1 MKFPYTTAF
10 PFTPPRPYLDIVL
23 RNGFKTTKLIARVDS
38 GADYPI
44 FPSEV
49 AHSLG
54 IDLRKAPVWPFSG
67 TSGKPQEA
75 RLANLLL
82 AIVRENSSDHAFMEA
97 TVKCA
102 FCDDFSLSGVLGQ
115 KGFFSNFKTTFH
127 QPDNWFEID
136 PWDSFLRRD

>member
-1 MKFPYTTAF
+1 VKFTYTRAFPY
-10 PFTPPRPYLDIVL
+10 TPPRPYLDIVL
-23 RNGFKTTKLIARVDS
+23 RNGFATTKLIALVDS

-49 AHSLG
+49 ARSLD
-54 IDLRKAPVWPFSG
+54 INLSKAPTWPFSG

-75 RLANLLL
+75 KLAELLL
-82 AIVRENSSDHAFMEA
+82 TVLRENGSDHAFQEA

-115 KGFFSNFKTTFH
+115 KGFFSTFKTTFH

-136 PWDSFLRRD
+136 PWDSRLRRD

>member
-1 MKFPYTTAF
+1 MKFLYTKAF
-10 PFTPPRPYLDIVL
+10 VFTPPRPYLDIVL
-23 RNGFKTTKLIARVDS
+23 RNGFHTAKLIALVDS

-49 AHSLG
+49 ARSLG
-54 IDLRKAPVWPFSG
+54 LSLKKAPTWPFSG

-75 RLANLLL
+75 KLADLSLSVL
-82 AIVRENSSDHAFMEA
+82 CENSSDHAFQEV

-115 KGFFSNFKTTFH
+115 SGFFSIFKTTFH
-127 QPDNWFEID
+127 QPDNCFEID
-136 PWDSFLRRD
+136 PWDSLLRWE